1 MNQVPTPQPLKT
13 ALQPAPV
20 RARAQALGTS
30 EPWPGDLL
38 EAFCLRMA
46 GQGMCVSRALMQH
59 DRRYGLEQLAHAH
72 NMADDTLRAMAVQL
86 FRHFERH
93 QSGIPAR
100 H

>member
-1 MNQVPTPQPLKT
+1 MHQVPTPLPPQ
-13 ALQPAPV
+13 AV
-20 RARAQALGTS
+20 RASPARPRVPVAGTDGA
-30 EPWPGDLL
+30 WPNDLL
-38 EAFCLRMA
+38 EAFCLRMSS
-46 GQGMCVSRALMQH
+46 QGMCVSGALMQH

-93 QSGIPAR
+93 QSGIPTT

>member
-1 MNQVPTPQPLKT
+1 MHQVPTPIPPSLPSAFPL
-13 ALQPAPV
+13 APARP
-20 RARAQALGTS
+20 RGLAD
-30 EPWPGDLL
+30 PWPGDLL
-38 EAFCLRMA
+38 GAFCLRMA
-46 GQGMCVSRALMQH
+46 SQGMCVSRALMQH

-93 QSGIPAR
+93 PSGIPAA